1 MKIKNI
7 EFRTLELEAQYGRY
21 SKQMG
26 VLMVHTDGGPTGI
39 SRCLATARSVIE
51 DRLAPMLVGQDPLE
65 TERLWQAM
73 YGVSATS
80 IPTGGKP

>member
-26 VLMVHTDGGPTGI
+26 VLMAHTDEGPTGI

-51 DRLAPMLVGQDPLE
+51 DRLAPMLVDRTHWRRSVYGRPC
-65 TERLWQAM
+65 T
-73 YGVSATS
+73 GVSATS